1 MGQEKRRWMERL
13 EEEASEAKVEWIREQ
28 LDDADADENTEGW
41 AELAEQFEIREG
53 YGEFDDADWHVH
65 GKTRLGIFMV
75 NMSASLS
82 ILDLTDKTFYPKNL
96 LVMLHAHVVTA
107 VEAYLSSTFIAV
119 ALSSDEYMRKLV
131 ETDPTLANR
140 PLFLKDIFSKR
151 KTLEVDLRK
160 YLKEI
165 IFHNIVRA
173 KQMYKAVL
181 GIDFGDV
188 RWLIKAV
195 EIRHHCVH
203 RAGSDRDG
211 NEVALTDKSISELIE
226 RASSFVGS
234 VEAEVKM
241 LPDPSGSDF
250 FANLDAAF
258 PDTPDDGPHDFDIPD
273 LDPVK

>member
-1 MGQEKRRWMERL
+1 M
-13 EEEASEAKVEWIREQ
+13 
-28 LDDADADENTEGW
+28 
-41 AELAEQFEIREG
+41 
-53 YGEFDDADWHVH
+53 
-65 GKTRLGIFMV
+65 

-82 ILDLTDKTFYPKNL
+82 ILELTERTFYPKNL

-107 VEAYLSSTFIAV
+107 IEAYLSSTFIAM
-119 ALSSDEYMRKLV
+119 ALCSDEYMRRLV
-131 ETDPTLANR
+131 ETDPTLAKM
-140 PLFLKDIFSKR
+140 PLSLKDIFSKR
-151 KTLEVDLRK
+151 KTLQVDLRK

-181 GIDFGDV
+181 GIEFGDV

-211 NEVALTDKSISELIE
+211 NDVALTDESISELIE
-226 RASSFVGS
+226 RASSFVGA
-234 VEAEVKM
+234 VEAEVKR
-241 LPDPSGSDF
+241 LPGPSVSDF
-250 FANLDAAF
+250 FSNLDALF
-258 PDTPDDGPHDFDIPD
+258 PDTPDEGPHDFDIPD